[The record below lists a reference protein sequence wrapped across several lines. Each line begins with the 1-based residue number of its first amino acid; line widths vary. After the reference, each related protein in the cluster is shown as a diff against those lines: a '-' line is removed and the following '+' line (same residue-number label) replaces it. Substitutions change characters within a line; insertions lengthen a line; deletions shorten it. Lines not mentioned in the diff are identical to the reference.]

1 MFKMNSTKLVPN
13 KKPRIV
19 DNYKKRNINSNLSIT
34 IPFNVTLDTG
44 IMQNVYSVD
53 TLSLL
58 SGSSTFNHFARV
70 FDQFKVQSVHLCI
83 DLAAPATSDYE
94 MKALFTLPLDENFN
108 RYGYALYEN
117 GQKGNFV
124 NVQQFKNACNAI
136 FSTTFWDQ
144 TSDQFHFPA
153 GTQPAGILMGAFLA
167 SLIKGDGCCISNS
180 VLTHG
185 QNVLIFDETVAP
197 DKHTRIYYNV
207 AADTVQPVPIQC
219 TTYQMIGAAGLR
231 QIPRGFYNAPTV
243 NNEVVMKPNIYEE
256 GFIESCGN
264 YIHQSY
270 MPGAPLHLSLDMIGT
285 SATEKSLY
293 FPTSV
298 CENISALDSLNQSG
312 RFCPVCLV
320 QNKLKYNNGRD
331 ILVNGSAV
339 ENAYNIIYE
348 NQNQLV
354 RQITFTFDN
363 LDGKTYVLVIPF
375 CYYPTVTIGDTAV
388 YNVAGVYDCV
398 GALSVTGVKFNDIT
412 TPIDNNNWTSW
423 VYNKMPLSNVAY
435 CLYEDILFKLG
446 GGQLSI
452 QAFVDIRFKDLRNV
466 LASRK
471 VNYPYLQAFIDGTF
485 VLGDE
490 TYSYRDCNLISTVD
504 FEFAKHLDLDTSVD
518 SIVFLKPN
526 VDNKQGVI
534 DLIVRKVT
542 GAQAFCVA
550 NAVDK
555 IGVNTRVNN
564 FNFRNKVI
572 GGIIIPVKKFS
583 VPAYTVFNCFSIAP
597 NTDFTVNGVLGANQ
611 GTKEFYVF
619 TLVTHPCIDN
629 GQVID
634 DNNVRN
640 NQCVAAAVNTVPD
653 GEGKVGQNQVWLIQ
667 DYNCNI
673 EFNLSRI
680 RSIGYSDGA
689 LNSIIEHH
697 LDPESLKNG
706 KGVLDMGNTQ
716 RNGVYVC
723 RSFGGIV
730 GGAPGSLS
738 GQL

>member
-1 MFKMNSTKLVPN
+1 MTKQFRMNSTKLVPN
-13 KKPRIV
+13 RKPRIV
-19 DNYKKRNINSNLSIT
+19 DNYKKRNLNSNLSIT

-83 DLAAPATSDYE
+83 DLAAPATSEYE
-94 MKALFTLPLDENFN
+94 MKVLYTLPLDENYDA
-108 RYGYALYEN
+108 YGYKIYFNGELQHYEN
-117 GQKGNFV
+117 V
-124 NVQQFKNACNAI
+124 SVFKDALMELLTN
-136 FSTTFWDQ
+136 TFYNDEDDHIDTNHDASGLLQ
-144 TSDQFHFPA
+144 
-153 GTQPAGILMGAFLA
+153 AFLVMLA
-167 SLIKGDGCCISNS
+167 HGQGCCISNK
-180 VLTHG
+180 VLFHG
-185 QNVLIFDETVAP
+185 INTEIYNSDGITVE
-197 DKHTRIYYNV
+197 YNV
-207 AADTVQPVPIQC
+207 PADTVGAVSVSC

-231 QIPRGFYNAPTV
+231 QIPKGFYNAPTV
-243 NNEVVMKPNIYEE
+243 NNEILMKPNIYEE

-312 RFCPVCLV
+312 RFCPVCII
-320 QNKLKYNNGRD
+320 QNKLKYNSGRD

-339 ENAYNIIYE
+339 ENAYNIVYE
-348 NQNQLV
+348 NQNQQV
-354 RQITFTFDN
+354 REIQFKFTVN
-363 LDGKTYVLVIPF
+363 GNEVIVHIPF
-375 CYYPTVTIGDTAV
+375 CYYPTVTIGNNAV
-388 YNVAGVYDCV
+388 YNVAGVYDCI
-398 GALSVTGVKFNDIT
+398 GTMSGDGKNYDA
-412 TPIDNNNWTSW
+412 IDGIEDDNWRNW
-423 VYNKMPLSNVAY
+423 VYNKMPLSNIAY
-435 CLYEDILFKLG
+435 CLYDSNLFNLG

-452 QAFVDIRFKDLRNV
+452 QAYIDIRFKDLRNV

-471 VNYPYLQAFIDGTF
+471 VNYPYLQAFINGSF
-485 VLGDE
+485 VLHDI

-504 FEFAKHLDLDTSVD
+504 FEFAKHLDLNTSVD

-526 VDNKQGVI
+526 VDNKEGVI

-542 GAQAFCVA
+542 GVQAFCVA

-555 IGVNTRVNN
+555 IGVNLRVDN
-564 FNFRNKVI
+564 FNFKNKVI
-572 GGIIIPVKKFS
+572 GGIIIPVKKVD

-597 NTDFTVNGVLGANQ
+597 NTDFTVNGVLGADQ
-611 GTKEFYVF
+611 GDKEFYVF
-619 TLVTHPCIDN
+619 TLVTHPCINN
-629 GQVID
+629 GAVINAND
-634 DNNVRN
+634 VRDNNCQAV
-640 NQCVAAAVNTVPD
+640 AVNEVPD
-653 GEGKVGQNQVWLIQ
+653 DAGEVEGNAVWLIQ
-667 DYNCNI
+667 DYNCDI

-697 LDPESLKNG
+697 LNPEDLKNG
-706 KGVLDMGNTQ
+706 KGIPDMGNNQ

-738 GQL
+738 AQL

>member
-1 MFKMNSTKLVPN
+1 MNSTKLVPN

-19 DNYKKRNINSNLSIT
+19 DNYKKRNLNSSLSIT

-44 IMQNVYSVD
+44 VMQNVYSVD

-83 DLAAPATSDYE
+83 DLSQPATSDYE
-94 MKALFTLPLDENFN
+94 MKVLYTLPLDDNYN
-108 RYGYALYEN
+108 DYGYKIYLDGELQTYEN
-117 GQKGNFV
+117 V
-124 NVQQFKNACNAI
+124 TVFKDAI
-136 FSTTFWDQ
+136 KELLTNTFYDDENDHID
-144 TSDQFHFPA
+144 TDHDVS
-153 GTQPAGILMGAFLA
+153 GLLEAFLIM
-167 SLIKGDGCCISNS
+167 LTEGQGCCISDKVLAHGIDTEFYNS
-180 VLTHG
+180 DG
-185 QNVLIFDETVAP
+185 NTVS
-197 DKHTRIYYNV
+197 YNV
-207 AADTVQPVPIQC
+207 PADAVNAVSVSC

-231 QIPRGFYNAPTV
+231 QIPRGFYNAPTI
-243 NNEVVMKPNIYEE
+243 NNEILMKPNIYEE

-320 QNKLKYNNGRD
+320 QNKLKYNSGRD

-339 ENAYNIIYE
+339 ENAYNIVYE
-348 NQNQLV
+348 NQNQMV
-354 RQITFTFDN
+354 REIQFKF
-363 LDGKTYVLVIPF
+363 VINAHEIVVHVPF
-375 CYYPTVTIGDTAV
+375 CYYPTVSVGNQAV
-388 YNVAGVYDCV
+388 YNVAGVYDCI
-398 GALSVTGVKFNDIT
+398 GTMTGDGFVYDQLDGIED
-412 TPIDNNNWTSW
+412 DNWRKW

-435 CLYEDILFKLG
+435 CLYDSNLFNLG
-446 GGQLSI
+446 GGQLSM
-452 QAFVDIRFKDLRNV
+452 QCYVDIRFKDLRNV
-466 LASRK
+466 LSLRK
-471 VNYPYLQAFIDGTF
+471 VNYPYLQAYISGSF
-485 VLGDE
+485 VLNDV

-504 FEFAKHLDLDTSVD
+504 FEFAKHLDLNTSVD

-526 VDNKQGVI
+526 VDNKEGVI
-534 DLIVRKVT
+534 DLIVRKVK
-542 GAQAFCVA
+542 GNQAFCVA

-555 IGVNTRVNN
+555 IGVDSRVND
-564 FNFRNKVI
+564 FNFKNKVI
-572 GGIIIPVKKFS
+572 GGIIIPVKKIS

-597 NTDFTVNGVLGANQ
+597 NTDFTVNGVLGADQ
-611 GTKEFYVF
+611 GEKEFYVF

-629 GQVID
+629 GQVIAA
-634 DNNVRN
+634 NNIRDEN
-640 NQCVAAAVNTVPD
+640 CVAVAANEVPD
-653 GEGKVGQNQVWLIQ
+653 DQGQVNGSQVWLIQ
-667 DYNCNI
+667 DYNCDI
-673 EFNLSRI
+673 ELNLSRI
-680 RSIGYSDGA
+680 RSIGFSDGA

-697 LDPESLKNG
+697 LNPEDLKNG
-706 KGVLDMGNTQ
+706 KNVLDMNNTV

-738 GQL
+738 TQL

>member
-1 MFKMNSTKLVPN
+1 MSRSFKMNSTKLVPN

-19 DNYKKRNINSNLSIT
+19 DNYKKRNLNSSLSIT

-44 IMQNVYSVD
+44 VMQNVYSVD

-83 DLAAPATSDYE
+83 DLSQPATSDYE
-94 MKALFTLPLDENFN
+94 MKVLYTLPLDDNYN
-108 RYGYALYEN
+108 DYGYKIYLDGELQTYEN
-117 GQKGNFV
+117 V
-124 NVQQFKNACNAI
+124 TVFKDAI
-136 FSTTFWDQ
+136 KELLTNTFYDDENDHID
-144 TSDQFHFPA
+144 TDHDVS
-153 GTQPAGILMGAFLA
+153 GLLEAFLIM
-167 SLIKGDGCCISNS
+167 LTEGQGCCISDKVLAHGIDTEFYNS
-180 VLTHG
+180 DG
-185 QNVLIFDETVAP
+185 NTVS
-197 DKHTRIYYNV
+197 YNV
-207 AADTVQPVPIQC
+207 PADAVNAVSVSC

-231 QIPRGFYNAPTV
+231 QIPRGFYNAPTI
-243 NNEVVMKPNIYEE
+243 NNEILMKPNIYEE

-298 CENISALDSLNQSG
+298 CENISVLDSLNQSG

-320 QNKLKYNNGRD
+320 QNKLKYNSGRD

-339 ENAYNIIYE
+339 ENAYNIVYE
-348 NQNQLV
+348 NQNQMV
-354 RQITFTFDN
+354 REIQFKF
-363 LDGKTYVLVIPF
+363 VINAHEIVVHVPF
-375 CYYPTVTIGDTAV
+375 CYYPTVSVGNQAV
-388 YNVAGVYDCV
+388 YNVAGVYDCI
-398 GALSVTGVKFNDIT
+398 GTMTGDGFVYDQLDGIED
-412 TPIDNNNWTSW
+412 DNWRKW

-435 CLYEDILFKLG
+435 CLYDSNLFNLG
-446 GGQLSI
+446 GGQLSM
-452 QAFVDIRFKDLRNV
+452 QCYVDIRFKDLRNV
-466 LASRK
+466 LSLRK
-471 VNYPYLQAFIDGTF
+471 VNYPYLQAYISGSF
-485 VLGDE
+485 VLNDV

-504 FEFAKHLDLDTSVD
+504 FEFAKHLDLNTSVD

-526 VDNKQGVI
+526 VDNKEGVI
-534 DLIVRKVT
+534 DLIVRKVK
-542 GAQAFCVA
+542 GNQAFCVA

-555 IGVNTRVNN
+555 IGVDSRVND
-564 FNFRNKVI
+564 FNFKNKVI
-572 GGIIIPVKKFS
+572 GGIIIPVKKIS

-597 NTDFTVNGVLGANQ
+597 NTDFTVNGVLGADQ
-611 GTKEFYVF
+611 GEKEFYVF

-629 GQVID
+629 GQVIAA
-634 DNNVRN
+634 NNIRDEN
-640 NQCVAAAVNTVPD
+640 CVAVAANEVPD
-653 GEGKVGQNQVWLIQ
+653 DQGQVNGSQVWLIQ
-667 DYNCNI
+667 DYNCDI
-673 EFNLSRI
+673 ELNLSRI
-680 RSIGYSDGA
+680 RSIGFSDGA

-697 LDPESLKNG
+697 LNPEDLKNG
-706 KGVLDMGNTQ
+706 KNVLDMNNTV

-738 GQL
+738 TQL